1 MPNQKMI
8 KIDQSHQCCIR
19 CARDIRLLGY
29 QDKDVLYMQDN
40 DMNIHCNKIYQTQND
55 AQSKEIVY
63 FTTIKMDFIC
73 HHDKCYHNDLYGS
86 YAQKHVLQ
94 IFRSISINFIC
105 SVITRTVS

>member
-8 KIDQSHQCCIR
+8 KIDQSHQSCIR

-55 AQSKEIVY
+55 AQSKE
-63 FTTIKMDFIC
+63 
-73 HHDKCYHNDLYGS
+73 

>member
-1 MPNQKMI
+1 MPNQEMI

-55 AQSKEIVY
+55 AQVRSKTCSTDI
-63 FTTIKMDFIC
+63 
-73 HHDKCYHNDLYGS
+73 
-86 YAQKHVLQ
+86 Q
-94 IFRSISINFIC
+94 IN
-105 SVITRTVS
+105 

>member
-55 AQSKEIVY
+55 AQSKDDSTLKNNTFSTDI
-63 FTTIKMDFIC
+63 
-73 HHDKCYHNDLYGS
+73 
-86 YAQKHVLQ
+86 Q
-94 IFRSISINFIC
+94 IN
-105 SVITRTVS
+105 

>member
-55 AQSKEIVY
+55 AQSK
-63 FTTIKMDFIC
+63 D
-73 HHDKCYHNDLYGS
+73 DKK

>member
-40 DMNIHCNKIYQTQND
+40 DMNIHCNKIYQTQNGTLKNNTFSTD
-55 AQSKEIVY
+55 I
-63 FTTIKMDFIC
+63 
-73 HHDKCYHNDLYGS
+73 
-86 YAQKHVLQ
+86 Q
-94 IFRSISINFIC
+94 IN
-105 SVITRTVS
+105 